1 MISERG
7 IKYISN
13 QLDKIDKIE
22 SLSFSGIKLNKLS
35 FQYFFNKLTP
45 NNNIQILF
53 LNSIHIYIY
62 ILNRYFSL

>member
-1 MISERG
+1 MITERG

-13 QLDKIDKIE
+13 QIDKIDEIE
-22 SLSFSGIKLNKLS
+22 SLSFSGIELNKLS
-35 FQYFFNKLTP
+35 FQYFFNKLIP

-53 LNSIHIYIY
+53 LNSIIYI

>member
-53 LNSIHIYIY
+53 LNSIYIYIY
-62 ILNRYFSL
+62 IE